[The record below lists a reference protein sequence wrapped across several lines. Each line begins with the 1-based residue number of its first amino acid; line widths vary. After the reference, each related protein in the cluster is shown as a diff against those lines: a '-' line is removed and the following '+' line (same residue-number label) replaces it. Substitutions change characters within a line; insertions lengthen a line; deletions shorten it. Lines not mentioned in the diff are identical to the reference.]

1 MAEGDQNS
9 NIDTF
14 ASTDEQKNTTSKSI
28 ILIDGNILKE
38 NIPKPPSYFKRR
50 FLLRSFTFLFFFNFF
65 LFISVFLFI
74 RYNINFYNEIA
85 SYIFIGLIIIFSF
98 IAQIKPFWFI
108 SNSTF
113 SIIITI
119 LYFLSILGF
128 SLFFLYPIIPC
139 FFLGVLLANNVLFI
153 LIALLPYSKKNKI
166 LMIISNIII
175 MIPAIIHI
183 FKPFLNQDIF
193 ILFFPAFILVLCH
206 SISASAKA
214 EAIEDDD
221 YNYYISQVY
230 IMFELAI
237 ILFYLLIFALA
248 VFCCLLNCL
257 CRTCS
262 TYEPY
267 KDENGNTVYLTHWG
281 DHLEDMYGNRYSA
294 RDDSWC
300 NIF

>member
-9 NIDTF
+9 NIDAFTF
-14 ASTDEQKNTTSKSI
+14 TDEQKNTTSKSI

-50 FLLRSFTFLFFFNFF
+50 FLLRSFTFLFFFNFI

-128 SLFFLYPIIPC
+128 SLFFLYPIIPF
-139 FFLGVLLANNVLFI
+139 FFLCVLLVNNVLFI
-153 LIALLPYSKKNKI
+153 LIALLPYNKKIK
-166 LMIISNIII
+166 
-175 MIPAIIHI
+175 
-183 FKPFLNQDIF
+183 F
-193 ILFFPAFILVLCH
+193 
-206 SISASAKA
+206 
-214 EAIEDDD
+214 
-221 YNYYISQVY
+221 
-230 IMFELAI
+230 
-237 ILFYLLIFALA
+237 
-248 VFCCLLNCL
+248 
-257 CRTCS
+257 
-262 TYEPY
+262 
-267 KDENGNTVYLTHWG
+267 
-281 DHLEDMYGNRYSA
+281 
-294 RDDSWC
+294 
-300 NIF
+300 

>member
-1 MAEGDQNS
+1 
-9 NIDTF
+9 
-14 ASTDEQKNTTSKSI
+14 
-28 ILIDGNILKE
+28 
-38 NIPKPPSYFKRR
+38 
-50 FLLRSFTFLFFFNFF
+50 
-65 LFISVFLFI
+65 
-74 RYNINFYNEIA
+74 
-85 SYIFIGLIIIFSF
+85 
-98 IAQIKPFWFI
+98 
-108 SNSTF
+108 
-113 SIIITI
+113 
-119 LYFLSILGF
+119 
-128 SLFFLYPIIPC
+128 
-139 FFLGVLLANNVLFI
+139 
-153 LIALLPYSKKNKI
+153 
-166 LMIISNIII
+166 

-237 ILFYLLIFALA
+237 ILFYLLIFVLA
-248 VFCCLLNCL
+248 VFCCLITCL